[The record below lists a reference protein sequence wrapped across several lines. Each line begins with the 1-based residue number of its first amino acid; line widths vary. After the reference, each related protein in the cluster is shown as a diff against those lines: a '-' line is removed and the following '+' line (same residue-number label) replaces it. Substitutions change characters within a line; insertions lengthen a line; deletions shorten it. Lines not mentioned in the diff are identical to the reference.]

1 MISFLD
7 PSSLPF
13 APLEEYEEAYTQ
25 TYSTSHPASR
35 QGLISERK
43 SVSQS
48 CESHISL

>member
-25 TYSTSHPASR
+25 TYSTSHPAILERNQFFRAMRATSASR
-35 QGLISERK
+35 SP
-43 SVSQS
+43 
-48 CESHISL
+48 